1 MGNELGRIDGNIR
14 PQTRRAIGIWQAKN
28 DLPPTTYLTREQ
40 LAFLVVQ
47 TNPMMEPCVPD
58 MPPIKP
64 VRRSR
69 KSRLRRRSAPSGR
82 WRRNPA
88 NNSRS
93 FRNGASAR
101 PWCGGTILRRP
112 RITTS

>member
-1 MGNELGRIDGNIR
+1 MGNELGRIDGNIG

-28 DLPPTTYLTREQ
+28 GLPPTTYLPREQ
-40 LAFLVVQ
+40 LAFLVVR
-47 TNPMMEPCVPD
+47 TNPTMEAVRAGYTADQARTTQPKKQVAQ
-58 MPPIKP
+58 KVRTQRP
-64 VRRSR
+64 V
-69 KSRLRRRSAPSGR
+69 AQ
-82 WRRNPA
+82 NPA